1 MPSVKTQNQPIQT
14 FMLLLWSGWMMTY
27 PFLQVWKRWI
37 VTQSF
42 LNFASLVKNIC
53 HLYIIKETQEC
64 QSHRGE
70 LQSTAFQWEIRSCL
84 YYGYIFYKNCAS
96 VEPTATGCAFH
107 SFMNEKHTTKSMRGH
122 GCVESKTIETAVR
135 HYSTA
140 AKLSLKL
147 IVIQVSLLFVVVQ

>member
-1 MPSVKTQNQPIQT
+1 MNDYLS
-14 FMLLLWSGWMMTY
+14 L
-27 PFLQVWKRWI
+27 
-37 VTQSF
+37 
-42 LNFASLVKNIC
+42 FASLQEMNRYSEFPQLCKFSEK
-53 HLYIIKETQEC
+53 HLLFIYNQGTQEC

-107 SFMNEKHTTKSMRGH
+107 SFFFFFFFHSFMNEKHTTKSTRGH
-122 GCVESKTIETAVR
+122 DCVESKTIETAVR

-140 AKLSLKL
+140 EKPSLKL
-147 IVIQVSLLFVVVQ
+147 IVIQISWLFVVVQ

>member
-1 MPSVKTQNQPIQT
+1 MIKQAFTMPSVKTQNQPIQT

-84 YYGYIFYKNCAS
+84 YYGYIYIYIPFIKIVPRSNLQPQVVLFIPSWMKNTQQNLWEDTVAWKVKQS
-96 VEPTATGCAFH
+96 RQP
-107 SFMNEKHTTKSMRGH
+107 
-122 GCVESKTIETAVR
+122 
-135 HYSTA
+135 
-140 AKLSLKL
+140 
-147 IVIQVSLLFVVVQ
+147 